1 MRALLYGLVLVN
13 VLFFGWAHWVDT
25 PLPGAHQP
33 APLPAAGAP
42 PASTG
47 ASAGTAVQASAGTGT
62 GTGTGAGATAASHCA
77 ALGPL
82 TVAGDSAAL
91 KTALQARGI
100 RATERQVSAQ
110 VTEGYWVYIDKLND
124 AASRTRALQRL
135 GRAGV
140 RDAAAL
146 ADSGQV
152 SVGLFSEQAGADKR
166 AAAVRA
172 AGFEP
177 VIEARKQDALQY
189 WLDVNPPADV
199 PLPAVTALV
208 AGLSLSST
216 PQWGACP

>member
-1 MRALLYGLVLVN
+1 MRTLLYGLILVN

-33 APLPAAGAP
+33 TPLPAAGP
-42 PASTG
+42 PSASSG
-47 ASAGTAVQASAGTGT
+47 AAAGAAAGAAVQAAAGTGA
-62 GTGTGAGATAASHCA
+62 GTGATAASHCA

-82 TVAGDSAAL
+82 TAAADSAAL
-91 KTALQARGI
+91 KTALQARDM

-110 VTEGYWVYIDKLND
+110 VTEGYWVYIDKLTD
-124 AASRTRALQRL
+124 VAARTRALQRL

-140 RDAAAL
+140 HDAAAI

-177 VIEARKQDALQY
+177 VIEARTRNAQQY
-189 WLDVNPPADV
+189 WLDVNLPGDV

-208 AGLSLSST
+208 AGLSISST